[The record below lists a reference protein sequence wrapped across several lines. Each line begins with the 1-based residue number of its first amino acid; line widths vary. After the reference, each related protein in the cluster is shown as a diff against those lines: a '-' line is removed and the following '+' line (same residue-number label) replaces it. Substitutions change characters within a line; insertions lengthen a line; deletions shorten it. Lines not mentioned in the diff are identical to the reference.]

1 MTLLE
6 KQTLFAQDFSKL
18 IQYAASIGYQVTYG
32 ETERS
37 KTQAE
42 ANAKAGKGIANS
54 LHIIRLA
61 GDLNLYKNGKYLD
74 KSEDHRSLGVFW
86 ESLSTPEAK
95 HRWGGRF
102 TSRPDGNHYSIE
114 HEGRA

>member
-6 KQTLFAQDFSKL
+6 KRQLFTENLAKL
-18 IQYAASIGYQVTYG
+18 IEYAINIGYKVSIGEV
-32 ETERS
+32 ERS
-37 KTQAE
+37 KAQAE
-42 ANAKAGKGIANS
+42 ANAKAGIGIKNS
-54 LHIIRLA
+54 LHTLGLA
-61 GDLNLYKNGKYLD
+61 VDLNLYKNGKYLEN
-74 KSEDHRSLGVFW
+74 SEDHVELGKFW

-102 TSRPDGNHYSIE
+102 ISRRDGNHYSIE